1 VKPALFAAA
10 VLVLAAAAAA
20 AQTPPPAPAPEAP
33 PPGEGAQLS
42 LRVQWAQRPDSA
54 DVEKLRPAGFRDAAQ
69 VVLRCRMTEQGKPAD
84 GRLHACNVQSE
95 APQGHGLAAA
105 ALSLTDRFR
114 LDSKSYAAM
123 PDDALV
129 VVPIRWRSLAPPLP
143 SRGAAFGGS
152 VTGLDLI
159 TQPKFLVAPTRA
171 QLKAVQ
177 PAGKSG
183 RVVVECTVATDT
195 AVKDCRLMEESPLG
209 AGLGEAAMKLTSQ
222 FKVSPMLDK
231 DGKPQEA
238 AVRLAFNFDPN

>member
-1 VKPALFAAA
+1 MKPALVAAA
-10 VLVLAAAAAA
+10 ALVLAAASAA
-20 AQTPPPAPAPEAP
+20 AQTPPP
-33 PPGEGAQLS
+33 PGEGAQVS
-42 LRVQWAQRPDSA
+42 VRVQWTQRPDSA

-69 VVLRCRMTEQGKPAD
+69 VVLRCRLTEQGKPAD

-114 LDSKSYAAM
+114 MDSKSYAAM

-129 VVPIRWRSLAPPLP
+129 AVPIRWQSLAPPLP
-143 SRGAAFGGS
+143 SRPAAFSGS

-159 TQPKFLVAPTRA
+159 TQPKFLASPTRA

-183 RVVVECTVATDT
+183 RVVVECTVAAD
-195 AVKDCRLMEESPLG
+195 AGVKDCRLMEESPLG
-209 AGLGEAAMKLTSQ
+209 AGLGEAAMKLTNL
-222 FKVSPMLDK
+222 FRVSPMLDK
-231 DGKPQEA
+231 DGKPEEA